1 MSGAIID
8 RAAGLRSFEAA
19 PIMNYEGNCSD
30 MTVLSSFQ
38 GFSKLLVYVEPKLVI
53 SSILP
58 ATQSGACSQNH
69 YGVEF

>member
-8 RAAGLRSFEAA
+8 RAAGIRACVAA
-19 PIMNYEGNCSD
+19 PIMNYEGNRGD
-30 MTVLSSFQ
+30 MKVLSSFQ

-58 ATQSGACSQNH
+58 ATQSGACSQDH
-69 YGVEF
+69 YSVEF